1 MPVVW
6 VAFSGRSD
14 VTATLVGTLLLIAG
28 FQALTIYSE
37 QWALVLMGILLA
49 GTVLLAP
56 DGLIVS
62 LANALARRRAR
73 GRAVLEPSLAER

>member
-1 MPVVW
+1 VVW

-28 FQALTIYSE
+28 FQTLTIYSE
-37 QWALVLMGILLA
+37 QWALVLMGVLLA
-49 GTVLLAP
+49 GTVLIAP

-62 LANALARRRAR
+62 AAKALARRRAR
-73 GRAVLEPSLAER
+73 SQPVLSPSLQEQ